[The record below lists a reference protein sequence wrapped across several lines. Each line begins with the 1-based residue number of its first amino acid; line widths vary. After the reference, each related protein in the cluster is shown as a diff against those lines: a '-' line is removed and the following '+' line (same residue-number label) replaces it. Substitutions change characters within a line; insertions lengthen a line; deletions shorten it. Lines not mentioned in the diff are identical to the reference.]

1 MNSRPLQAALSILQK
16 AGKLHQVGN
25 EFLPPASYEDI
36 IDTANDFI
44 NEQGF
49 VTTLQIKG
57 ALREDGYFVKQ
68 RTISAV
74 MTSAVENNLFEFTY
88 VNTDGK
94 RHRLFF
100 DETVPEHIAVLA
112 YQEFIK

>member
-1 MNSRPLQAALSILQK
+1 MDSRPLQAALRILQK
-16 AGKLHQVGN
+16 AGKLHQLGN
-25 EFLPPASYEDI
+25 EFLPSASYEDI

-57 ALREDGYFVKQ
+57 SLREDGYFVKQ
-68 RTISAV
+68 HDISLA
-74 MTSAVENNLFEFTY
+74 MTEAVENDLFKCTH

-94 RHRLFF
+94 QHRLFF
-100 DETVPEHIAVLA
+100 DETVPERIAVLA
-112 YQEFIK
+112 YQEFM